1 MRLKT
6 FLWMTCLLCTCFSTA
21 ASAVDLS
28 GESRTY
34 LQSRE
39 KLSGDGVLP
48 LFEYLNFSLDDFA
61 AQNLSFHMGGWLR
74 QDLVSEE
81 SFDDRNFNGD
91 LQYAYLD
98 FRRETGNTL
107 FNLGRVLVDDG
118 VATELV
124 DGLLV
129 GTELL
134 GGFGVSAYG
143 GISVETDY
151 DERDGDSIFGGR
163 LFHSLPNWY
172 RIGLSYLKEKNDSND
187 FRTEAGV
194 DLRLFPGKR
203 VELFGRS
210 TYNAETSGWSEH
222 SYYLTLNALQNVRI
236 SSEVVSTNYEDYF
249 QAVDDFSV
257 STFSLQPGILDRR
270 EKLLVLGG
278 QIEYGASENLTVAAT
293 YKNYDYRVAEG
304 ADYFGGRLV
313 YAVPDNWGAGLSLHR
328 MDGQTDL
335 LKYYESRAYGYK
347 SFGKADVTLDFF
359 NVTYDEERSGVKNA
373 FTAVAGLGYNLT
385 DRARVAVDVDYSRN
399 PTFDYDVR
407 GFVKFLYG
415 FDVSPLL
422 KPREKAPVVAE
433 KEPAAPPVVPLEEPK
448 APEPVEVMPT
458 PLPEPPVV
466 TEPVLDPQ
474 SAQMVAWT
482 ERLRN
487 TPTDKYTIQVEISGS
502 LDLIWKDLE
511 RLLPEHDAMVVPYEV
526 RGVKAYTLVSGIY
539 DSRAEG
545 NAAVQ
550 DLPASIQ
557 KLGPLVKT
565 LPTIQKGLIA
575 PFAAKG
581 AETIQTAPPIPSTP
595 AVPAGSRDE
604 KMVAWTERLR
614 RTPTDKYTIQVEI
627 SGSLDL
633 IWEDLEQLQPEYDG
647 MVVPYQVAGIKG
659 YTLVVGIFD
668 SRAEGNAAVEDL
680 PAAIRKLGPLVKTL
694 PTIQKGLRGV
704 RR

>member
-1 MRLKT
+1 
-6 FLWMTCLLCTCFSTA
+6 
-21 ASAVDLS
+21 VDLS

-61 AQNLSFHMGGWLR
+61 AQNLSFHMGGWVR
-74 QDLVSEE
+74 QDLVQEE

-107 FNLGRVLVDDG
+107 FNLGRLLVDEG

-134 GGFGVSAYG
+134 GGFGISAYG
-143 GISVETDY
+143 GIPVETDY

-163 LFHSLPNWY
+163 LFHSMPNWY
-172 RIGLSYLKEKNDSND
+172 RVGLSYLKEKNDSND

-210 TYNAETSGWSEH
+210 TYNGETSGWSEH
-222 SYYLTLNALQNVRI
+222 SYYLTLNALQNLRI

-257 STFSLQPGILDRR
+257 STFNFQPGILDPR

-278 QIEYGASENLTVAAT
+278 QVEYGASENLTVAAG
-293 YKNYDYRVAEG
+293 YKNYDYSVVDG
-304 ADYFGGRLV
+304 ADYYGGQLI
-313 YAVPDNWGAGLSLHR
+313 YAIPDRWGAGLSLYR
-328 MDGQTDL
+328 MDGQTDS

-347 SFGKADVTLDFF
+347 GFGKADVTLDFF
-359 NVTYDEERSGVKNA
+359 NVTYDEERSGIKNA
-373 FTAVAGLGYNLT
+373 FTAVAALGYNLT
-385 DRARVAVDVDYSRN
+385 DKARIAVDVDYSRN
-399 PTFDYDVR
+399 PTFDYDLR

-422 KPREKAPVVAE
+422 KPRVKAPAVAE
-433 KEPAAPPVVPLEEPK
+433 KQPPAAQAVPVEEPK
-448 APEPVEVMPT
+448 VAAPAPEAAPAKPI
-458 PLPEPPVV
+458 PEPTVV
-466 TEPVLDPQ
+466 PEPALDPQ
-474 SAQMVAWT
+474 TAQMVAWT

-502 LDLIWKDLE
+502 LDLIWENLE
-511 RLLPEHDAMVVPYEV
+511 RLLPEYDAMVVPYEV
-526 RGVKAYTLVSGIY
+526 RGVKAYTLVTGIY
-539 DSRAEG
+539 DSRAAG

-550 DLPASIQ
+550 
-557 KLGPLVKT
+557 
-565 LPTIQKGLIA
+565 
-575 PFAAKG
+575 
-581 AETIQTAPPIPSTP
+581 
-595 AVPAGSRDE
+595 
-604 KMVAWTERLR
+604 
-614 RTPTDKYTIQVEI
+614 
-627 SGSLDL
+627 
-633 IWEDLEQLQPEYDG
+633 
-647 MVVPYQVAGIKG
+647 
-659 YTLVVGIFD
+659 
-668 SRAEGNAAVEDL
+668 DL

-694 PTIQKGLRGV
+694 PTIQKGLIPPFATKGSEAIQTAPPLRPSSSVPAGSWEEKMVAWTERLRRVPTDKYTIQVEISGSLDGIWEDLERLLPEYGAMVVPYQVAGIRGYTLV
-704 RR
+704 VGIYNSRAEGNAAVQDLPATIRKLGPLVKTLPTIQKGLIPVAR